1 MIILPAI
8 DIKNGQ
14 CVRLL
19 KGEFNTVHKVAESP
33 IVSAEN
39 FKNKGAEFLHVVD
52 LDGALERKPV
62 NHEVVKDIVALGVP
76 VEIGGG
82 IRTVNDIETY
92 AKYGVKRVIL
102 GSIALKDPEFVKTAV
117 KEFGNMIAVGIDADN
132 GFVKTEGWLDTSD
145 VYFTEFAK
153 LMEDCGVDDIIYTD
167 ISKDGT
173 LSGIN
178 AEHLKRLKKILS
190 IKITAS
196 GGVKDL
202 NDIKLCKEL
211 DLYGAIC
218 GKSLYSDTL
227 NLEEALK
234 CCRNV

>member
-14 CVRLL
+14 CVRLF
-19 KGEFNTVHKVAESP
+19 KGEFETVHKVAESP
-33 IVSAEN
+33 IISADN
-39 FKNKGAEFLHVVD
+39 FKSQGAEFLHVVD
-52 LDGALERKPV
+52 LDGALEKKPI
-62 NHEVVKDIVALGVP
+62 NHEVIKEIASLGIP
-76 VEIGGG
+76 VEVGGG
-82 IRTVNDIETY
+82 IRTVNDIEMY
-92 AKYGVKRVIL
+92 VKNGISRVIL
-102 GSIALKDPEFVKTAV
+102 GSVALKEPEFVKDAV
-117 KEFGNMIAVGIDADN
+117 REFGKVIAVGIDADN
-132 GFVKTEGWLDTSD
+132 GYVKTEGWLDTSD

-173 LSGIN
+173 LSGVN
-178 AEHLKRLKKILS
+178 GDHLKQLKDILS

-196 GGVKDL
+196 GGVRDM

-218 GKSLYSDTL
+218 GKSLYSGTL
-227 NLEEALK
+227 DLREALE
-234 CCRNV
+234 CCQKE